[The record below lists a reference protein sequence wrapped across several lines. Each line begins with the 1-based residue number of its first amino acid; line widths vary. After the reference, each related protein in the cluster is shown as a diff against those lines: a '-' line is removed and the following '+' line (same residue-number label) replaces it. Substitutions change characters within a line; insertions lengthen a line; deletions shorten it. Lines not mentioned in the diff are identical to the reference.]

1 MSKMGQYVMELQEKE
16 VEIDIA
22 IREAKSLNMGNTVPT
37 TTIIRQAARLAQC
50 PVRDVIKFYYEGSQF
65 DESTSW

>member
-16 VEIDIA
+16 VEINIA

-37 TTIIRQAARLAQC
+37 TTIIRQAAKLAKC
-50 PVRDVIKFYYEGSQF
+50 DVKDVIKFYYEGSKF

>member
-16 VEIDIA
+16 VDIKYA
-22 IREAKSLNMGNTVPT
+22 IIEARNLNMGNTVPT

>member
-16 VEIDIA
+16 VDIKYA
-22 IREAKSLNMGNTVPT
+22 IIEARNLNMGNTVPT
-37 TTIIRQAARLAQC
+37 TTIIRQAAKLARC